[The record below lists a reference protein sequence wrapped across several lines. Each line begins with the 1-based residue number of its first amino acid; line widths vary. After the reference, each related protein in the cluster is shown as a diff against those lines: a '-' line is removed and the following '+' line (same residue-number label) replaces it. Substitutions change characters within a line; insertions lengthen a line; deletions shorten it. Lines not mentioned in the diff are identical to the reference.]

1 MRFFRRAYGRHVIH
15 MLLVKKSC
23 GSKFRSPSSIIALFP
38 TICSHNARK
47 FLEERNFVALIPF
60 CTGRYRQSITRIGR
74 FHSHLDCSPTQAIVS
89 PAPPPA
95 LSLDSPTLLFPSVHS
110 SHTQSPHCLATPLG
124 YFRCPGINHRLL
136 FLSRWWCALPEQF
149 CLVPR
154 LLCLSILLDLI

>member
-60 CTGRYRQSITRIGR
+60 CTDRHRQSITRTGR
-74 FHSHLDCSPTQAIVS
+74 FHTWIARQLRLLSPLPHLLRSLLTLQLCSS
-89 PAPPPA
+89 L
-95 LSLDSPTLLFPSVHS
+95 LSIHLIRSRLIAWQLHWVTVR
-110 SHTQSPHCLATPLG
+110 
-124 YFRCPGINHRLL
+124 YPGKDHRLL
-136 FLSRWWCALPEQF
+136 FLSSWWCALPGQF

-154 LLCLSILLDLI
+154 LLCLSILLDLM

>member
-47 FLEERNFVALIPF
+47 FLEERNLVALIPF
-60 CTGRYRQSITRIGR
+60 CTDRYRQSIARIGR

-124 YFRCPGINHRLL
+124 YCSLPWYRPPSVVPQQLVVRSARAVLSCPTPAVS
-136 FLSRWWCALPEQF
+136 FYPS
-149 CLVPR
+149 
-154 LLCLSILLDLI
+154 